1 MRVSLPKIHLCLFSL
16 EAFFEMMHCCFLFV
30 FFNAARVYG
39 EEDVIL
45 LNSFDF
51 LPLELYLLLLIT
63 SNAESQ
69 SG

>member
-1 MRVSLPKIHLCLFSL
+1 
-16 EAFFEMMHCCFLFV
+16 MMHCCFLFFV

-51 LPLELYLLLLIT
+51 LPLDLYLLLLIT